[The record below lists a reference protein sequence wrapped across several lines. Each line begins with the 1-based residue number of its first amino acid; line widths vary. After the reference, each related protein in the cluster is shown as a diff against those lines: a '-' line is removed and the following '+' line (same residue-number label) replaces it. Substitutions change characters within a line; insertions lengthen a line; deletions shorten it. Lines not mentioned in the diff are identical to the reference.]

1 MAIPIIVAAPSQN
14 RKDLPYLC
22 DGENEMG
29 KWQKPK
35 RDLLKASAPAG

>member
-1 MAIPIIVAAPSQN
+1 MAIPIILAAPSQN

-29 KWQKPK
+29 KWDKPK
-35 RDLLKASAPAG
+35 RDLRKAPALAG